1 LIKRMLADLQSLAHH
16 EAGASAGSSASE
28 GFGQLGSFAM
38 ALPGEVHRRGEQ
50 LQGSGVRRGRRLG
63 RFVRTTTLHSRR
75 RARST
80 AAMART
86 VQPPPRVLPQQPRAQ
101 ILNQLPPG
109 RILTGSQQ
117 LVRHRW
123 HRVRQPSGP
132 LRGNLR
138 THTNLL
144 LLLLQHRLNRRQR
157 TLGNNR

>member
-1 LIKRMLADLQSLAHH
+1 MIERILADLQGCAHH

-28 GFGQLGSFAM
+28 GFGQGQLGSFAL

-63 RFVRTTTLHSRR
+63 RFVRTATLHSRR
-75 RARST
+75 RA
-80 AAMART
+80 MAGT

-123 HRVRQPSGP
+123 HCVRQPSGP